1 MTEPTEP
8 TEVAGAAEV
17 AEVAEQPADH
27 VRAPAERAATARG
40 VAAWLALVV
49 LLGALDGLPGTSAA
63 LVVGVVVLAR
73 LPRRWIGLVG
83 VAALVA
89 VPAVVVAGGV
99 PTEAQVSPA
108 FVTRSMWPH
117 HLAFVG
123 LALVCAAAVL
133 ELLPSL
139 RNLRRAGVVH
149 ADDADLGHR
158 APFTSLAPWVRYA
171 VVGTVGI
178 GLLVSC
184 AAVLQA

>member
-1 MTEPTEP
+1 VTEPAVV
-8 TEVAGAAEV
+8 EVP
-17 AEVAEQPADH
+17 PADDAPPA
-27 VRAPAERAATARG
+27 VRVATARG
-40 VAAWLALVV
+40 VAAWLVLVAV
-49 LLGALDGLPGTSAA
+49 LGALDGLPGTVAA

-89 VPAVVVAGGV
+89 VPVVVVAGGV

-123 LALVCAAAVL
+123 LALVCTAAVL

-139 RNLRRAGVVH
+139 RSLGRAGVVH
-149 ADDADLGHR
+149 AEDDDVVHR
-158 APFTSLAPWVRYA
+158 APFASIPAWARYA
-171 VVGTVGI
+171 SVAVVAL
-178 GLLVSC
+178 GLLVAC
-184 AAVLQA
+184 VVVLQA

>member
-1 MTEPTEP
+1 MSELIDAPAPPAE
-8 TEVAGAAEV
+8 EVA
-17 AEVAEQPADH
+17 P
-27 VRAPAERAATARG
+27 PAERVVTLRG

-49 LLGALDGLPGTSAA
+49 VLGALDGLPGTAAA
-63 LVVGVVVLAR
+63 LVVGAVVLAR

-83 VAALVA
+83 LAALVA
-89 VPAVVVAGGV
+89 VPVVVVAGGV

-123 LALVCAAAVL
+123 LALVCTTAVL

-139 RNLRRAGVVH
+139 RGLRRAGVVH
-149 ADDADLGHR
+149 ADDADPVHR
-158 APFTSLAPWVRYA
+158 APFAALPGWARYA
-171 VVGTVGI
+171 AVATVAI

-184 AAVLQA
+184 VAVLQA

>member
-1 MTEPTEP
+1 MTAPVDVEPGGDAAETAP
-8 TEVAGAAEV
+8 RPSVATRGGAA
-17 AEVAEQPADH
+17 
-27 VRAPAERAATARG
+27 
-40 VAAWLALVV
+40 AWVGLLALTFV
-49 LLGALDGLPGTSAA
+49 LDGLPGTTAA

-73 LPRRWIGLVG
+73 LPRRWIGRVG

-108 FVTRSMWPH
+108 FVSRSMWPH

-123 LALVCAAAVL
+123 LALVCTAAVL

-139 RNLRRAGVVH
+139 RGLRRAGVVH
-149 ADDADLGHR
+149 ADDTDPAHR
-158 APFTSLAPWVRYA
+158 VPFARLPDAARLA
-171 VVGTVGI
+171 VVAVVAV

-184 AAVLQA
+184 VAVLRA